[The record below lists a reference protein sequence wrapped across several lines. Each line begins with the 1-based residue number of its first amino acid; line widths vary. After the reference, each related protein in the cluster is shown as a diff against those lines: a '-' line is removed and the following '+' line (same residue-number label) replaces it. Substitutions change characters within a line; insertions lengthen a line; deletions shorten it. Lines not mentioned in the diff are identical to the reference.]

1 MKNVPNTPT
10 PTSIMLGP
18 TERAVLA
25 IPVATSFNPVIIDSS
40 RVNPAEV
47 IFVFVVFVFKSSCK
61 RYKKRGKFS
70 FPPIFLLIQ
79 IFYFS
84 ILCEVFYFF
93 LFSSVVSV
101 ELILVKLVWNDE
113 RKFCWRDRNSERWIN
128 KCDWLFLMRMLSGLL
143 LWSEL
148 SFVFLFSHFIGFCIL
163 EIGWL
168 SIR

>member
-61 RYKKRGKFS
+61 RYNS
-70 FPPIFLLIQ
+70 FLRIIFTMNI
-79 IFYFS
+79 
-84 ILCEVFYFF
+84 
-93 LFSSVVSV
+93 
-101 ELILVKLVWNDE
+101 
-113 RKFCWRDRNSERWIN
+113 
-128 KCDWLFLMRMLSGLL
+128 
-143 LWSEL
+143 
-148 SFVFLFSHFIGFCIL
+148 
-163 EIGWL
+163 
-168 SIR
+168 

>member
-25 IPVATSFNPVIIDSS
+25 IPVATSFNPVTIDSS

-70 FPPIFLLIQ
+70 FPPMFLLIQ
-79 IFYFS
+79 ISYFS
-84 ILCEVFYFF
+84 ILCEVFFLNPYLLHQKGFVQFF
-93 LFSSVVSV
+93 YSQLLVVV
-101 ELILVKLVWNDE
+101 AHHPQY
-113 RKFCWRDRNSERWIN
+113 SE
-128 KCDWLFLMRMLSGLL
+128 F
-143 LWSEL
+143 
-148 SFVFLFSHFIGFCIL
+148 
-163 EIGWL
+163 
-168 SIR
+168 